1 MLDKQCKA
9 LAFLVLFPKTP
20 KGRYGYTTERQ
31 VAISPVK
38 YLNAR
43 RHSRPMQDHS
53 VRRPSECSWSVYSS
67 TYFWRFLETKHRS
80 AMCTRDVASE
90 LFQLSSKTQE

>member
-1 MLDKQCKA
+1 MRYVYFFNLNKRYLQLKSEVHNRVRFCA
-9 LAFLVLFPKTP
+9 LAFPVLFPKTP

-43 RHSRPMQDHS
+43 RHSRPM
-53 VRRPSECSWSVYSS
+53 
-67 TYFWRFLETKHRS
+67 
-80 AMCTRDVASE
+80 
-90 LFQLSSKTQE
+90 